1 MAGGAIW
8 RKVSCGGRCHL
19 ADASGEDLGRGH
31 LHEQLRGRLPVP
43 PALGLGLG
51 SEDLGLGLK

>member
-1 MAGGAIW
+1 MW
-8 RKVSCGGRCHL
+8 REVSSGGRCHL

>member
-1 MAGGAIW
+1 MW
-8 RKVSCGGRCHL
+8 RELSSGGRCRHL